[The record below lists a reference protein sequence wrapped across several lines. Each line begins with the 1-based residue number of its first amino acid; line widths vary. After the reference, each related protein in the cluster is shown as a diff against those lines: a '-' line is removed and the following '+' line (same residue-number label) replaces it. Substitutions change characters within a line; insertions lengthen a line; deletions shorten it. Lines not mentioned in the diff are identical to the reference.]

1 MVGLTSEQ
9 TKTMEEVAEQIRLE
23 HSCAYCSKDFTTK
36 SGETLHI
43 NGAKHINTIVGEMEP
58 GDPMSMSKFG
68 NYKEVIVEAHINL
81 AGGAAHVNVIP
92 DEYYTT
98 LPEDEQTRL
107 VYDIVLQGYLEA
119 AQAED
124 RAKSAKLLHM
134 NQAKAIFGARFG
146 LEVTEGKRGVHD
158 VEKGR
163 PEVLGII
170 LGEEDA
176 SGNVP
181 ILKRVLSKRPSKIEA
196 NKLAE
201 ALLKE
206 GIDSDKVA
214 RIIESST
221 TTPPPGYSW
230 SIRSQKTNNI
240 QTAADED
247 VE

>member
-1 MVGLTSEQ
+1 MVGLTGEQ
-9 TKTMEEVAEQIRLE
+9 TKTMGEVAEQIRLE
-23 HSCAYCSKDFTTK
+23 HSCERCSKDFTTK

-43 NGAKHINTIVGEMEP
+43 NGAKHINTILGEMEP
-58 GDPMSMSKFG
+58 GDPVSMSKFG
-68 NYKEVIVEAHINL
+68 NYEEVVVEAHINL
-81 AGGAAHVNVIP
+81 AGGIVKTLPEA
-92 DEYYTT
+92 YYTS

-107 VYDIVLQGYLEA
+107 VYNIVLQGYLNATKKEEEA
-119 AQAED
+119 KAG
-124 RAKSAKLLHM
+124 KLLAM

-158 VEKGR
+158 VEKGK
-163 PEVLGII
+163 PEVLGIVF
-170 LGEEDA
+170 GEDD
-176 SGNVP
+176 GTGKVP

-201 ALLKE
+201 ALLRE

-230 SIRSQKTNNI
+230 SIRSQSTNNI
-240 QTAADED
+240 QIAEDED